1 MVSTEISESGSPYE
15 YMLVLYLNFTP
26 KLDKGTV
33 KIVNEE
39 GFSELQFDLPNQ
51 KPLEMEPSVVKMMIF
66 LIVGVLIGII
76 VTICLV
82 FMNQRYCNRH
92 PGHQKVKE
100 NASEIEMYD
109 IPAVKVSNGKTN
121 YGVEGG

>member
-1 MVSTEISESGSPYE
+1 MTFWPPKYQEIGQKPASGRGLQGTPYG
-15 YMLVLYLNFTP
+15 NFTP

-39 GFSELQFDLPNQ
+39 GFSELQFDLPIQ
-51 KPLEMEPSVVKMMIF
+51 KSLETEPSIVKMMIF

-92 PGHQKVKE
+92 KL
-100 NASEIEMYD
+100 
-109 IPAVKVSNGKTN
+109 
-121 YGVEGG
+121 